1 MVRGARSAL
10 TNEYPLVR
18 EPGRV
23 QRVMYCKTTI
33 SG

>member
-23 QRVMYCKTTI
+23 QRV
-33 SG
+33 